1 MASVFQRG
9 FLWTAVIFLLVSSSG
24 SLVQAGQY
32 HQTAIDTFPFKQLLT
47 VPIDTSQDAA
57 KNQPIDLRVTF
68 ENPCWGT
75 NETLNAVRVGYDD
88 GSGLQEI
95 DSQVYDLEHADD
107 THLKACSLV
116 FLIPQ
121 EATGSEKY
129 YVVYDSKE
137 TDPANYQT
145 HLTLEDTHYY
155 YEPIPGQTIDF
166 DYYGIRQDGFVVYA
180 VVQKGQLL
188 GNPVALSA
196 IKFKPNST
204 TVETYNLDQL
214 GDFDFRY
221 GVPGEIDYVGSSF
234 ATDITKT
241 VLAQGNLMIRVRLQ
255 CTSPRAD
262 ITSDN
267 IYTYYYSP
275 TNAKRIM
282 IDAHHEI
289 LKPVTI
295 DDPSVEDGAYTGIV
309 SIKARSASIQK
320 MNVGDILPSMYVYAN
335 DSTIQQFTIPMSPQS
350 TAKEV
355 VLSPEDDMGL
365 GPHAWVCLTDP
376 SSGKVHG
383 LIFSATTGI
392 TNGSEDGLQVRA
404 YSKQNVKLPGLS
416 ADTGTLELTRTTYQN
431 GNHLTTI
438 AQGNTYHYK
447 VEFITAETGGD
458 TRIDEESAMY
468 QHLVKDAPVFR
479 GNETTTPEEHA
490 QRYNL
495 TVYAHLA
502 RSVPLGSLLS
512 AALGKNISYIYAEL
526 YQEQTFRSSGTVGRL
541 ALGAISL
548 NMTGKTFTQKLQ
560 SILGIFD
567 LKNTSLFKKIRF
579 PLLDPG
585 TYVVKIFRENPRFA
599 KDRQYIGVAVV
610 NLSKDTKVHILC
622 RPQGTVKI
630 SLLDQEKSGV
640 QNARCELT
648 LADTTIAVAL
658 TDANGAATLTA
669 PCYSL
674 KPYRLSVQYQGF
686 LVGEQKVRLT
696 GLRRFIAMKT
706 SFAVDRYALSLSVT
720 DTWGFPPAVEVN
732 PVLVSTAM
740 ATSTPIRAEA
750 TQKGQY
756 VFSDLP
762 PASYRL
768 SLGYKAFKVEDNITV
783 DKDLTLETKFP
794 AEFPVTFALYDSYA
808 GSLSQG
814 AISFQRND
822 KTESTAIKE
831 NGSAVMSLP
840 PGDYKTLIQ
849 ADDDT
854 IAQQQVQV
862 RGEKTLDIVTSQGS
876 LMHMVVTYLGL
887 ALVIGAFLFV
897 IWKRKL
903 GVGLK
908 LIAVG
913 VLVITLVSPWW
924 VLHGETDMVSTTTN
938 TLVIPPQIITLTS
951 SSNATGG
958 EISSVP
964 QEVTMVLGLLSLLV
978 GVACLSIVG
987 SLALK
992 AKFRKITFLV
1002 SLLSIIIL
1010 LLTLILF
1017 YYAFS
1022 QLTQVGVGS
1031 FMGSGTLDVTIPGEE
1046 AQAKIPCS
1054 WGPGLG
1060 FYLLIVALAFV
1071 LVAFVE
1077 RRLSK
1082 KLLKK

>member
-1 MASVFQRG
+1 MASLLRRG
-9 FLWTAVIFLLVSSSG
+9 FLWTAVLLLLVSSGG
-24 SLVQAGQY
+24 SIVQAGQY
-32 HQTAIDTFPFKQLLT
+32 RPAAIDSFPYKQLLAI
-47 VPIDTSQDAA
+47 PIDTSQEGA
-57 KNQPIDLRVTF
+57 KDQPVDLRVTF

-75 NETLNAVRVGYDD
+75 NETLNAVRVGFDD

-95 DSQVYDLEHADD
+95 DSQVYDLEHSDD

-116 FLIPQ
+116 FLIPE
-121 EATGSEKY
+121 EANGKEKY

-145 HLTLEDTHYY
+145 HVTLEDTHYF

-166 DYYGIRQDGFVVYA
+166 DYYGIRQDGYVVYA

-221 GVPGEIDYVGSSF
+221 GVPGEPDYVGSSH
-234 ATDITKT
+234 ATDVIKI
-241 VLAQGNLMIRVRLQ
+241 VLAQGNLMVRVRLQ
-255 CTSPRAD
+255 CTSPRGD
-262 ITSDN
+262 IASDN

-289 LKPVTI
+289 LKPITI
-295 DDPSVEDGAYTGIV
+295 DDPSEEDGAYTGIV

-335 DSTIQQFTIPMSPQS
+335 DSTIQQYSVPTSPQS
-350 TAKEV
+350 TVKEV
-355 VLSPEDDMGL
+355 VLSPEDDVGL
-365 GPHAWVCLTDP
+365 GPHAWVCLNDP
-376 SSGKVHG
+376 TSGKVHG

-416 ADTGTLELTRTTYQN
+416 ADTGTLELTRTTYQS
-431 GNHLTTI
+431 GDHLTTV

-458 TRIDEESAMY
+458 TRIDEESTMY

-479 GNETTTPEEHA
+479 GNETTIPEENV

-548 NMTGKTFTQKLQ
+548 NMSGKTFTQKLQ

-567 LKNTSLFKKIRF
+567 FKNTSLFKKIRF

-585 TYVVKIFRENPRFA
+585 TYVVKIYRENPRFA
-599 KDRQYIGVAVV
+599 KERQFIGVVVV
-610 NLSKDTKVHILC
+610 NLSKDTKVHVLC
-622 RPQGTVKI
+622 RPQGSIKI
-630 SLLDQEKSGV
+630 SLLDQEKNGV
-640 QNARCELT
+640 QNARCELK
-648 LADTTIAVAL
+648 LADITIAETM
-658 TDANGAATLTA
+658 TDANGTATLAA
-669 PCYSL
+669 PCYPL
-674 KPYRLSVQYQGF
+674 KPYHLVIQYQGF
-686 LVGEQKVRLT
+686 IVGEQKVTLN
-696 GLRRFIAMKT
+696 LVRRFIAMKT
-706 SFAVDRYALSLSVT
+706 TFSVDRYALALTVT
-720 DTWGFPPAVEVN
+720 DTWGFPPAVEIN
-732 PVLVSTAM
+732 PTLVSTAM
-740 ATSTPIRAEA
+740 ATSTPIRAKVTKA
-750 TQKGQY
+750 GQY
-756 VFSDLP
+756 QFSDLP

-768 SLGYKAFKVEDNITV
+768 SLVYKAFKVEDNITL
-783 DKDLTLETKFP
+783 DKDTALETKFP
-794 AEFPVTFALYDSYA
+794 AEFPVTFTLYDSYA

-814 AISFQRND
+814 EISFRRND
-822 KTESTAIKE
+822 KTESTTIKE
-831 NGSAVMSLP
+831 NGTAVMSLP
-840 PGDYKTLIQ
+840 PGDYEILVQ

-854 IAQQQVQV
+854 IAQQEVHV
-862 RGEKTLDIVTSQGS
+862 RGEKNLDIVTSQGS
-876 LMHMVVTYLGL
+876 LMHLAVTYLGL
-887 ALVIGAFLFV
+887 ALVIGAILFV

-908 LIAVG
+908 LIATG

-924 VLHGETDMVSTTTN
+924 VLHGETGTVSTTTN
-938 TLVIPPQIITLTS
+938 TLVIPPQIVTLTT

-958 EISSVP
+958 EISAVP
-964 QEVTMVLGLLSLLV
+964 QQVTMVLGLLSLLV
-978 GVACLSIVG
+978 GVAFLVILG

-992 AKFRKITFLV
+992 SKFRKITILV
-1002 SLLSIIIL
+1002 WLLSIIVL
-1010 LLTLILF
+1010 LLTSILF
-1017 YYAFS
+1017 YFAFS

-1031 FMGSGTLDVTIPGEE
+1031 FMGSGTLDITIPGVE
-1046 AQAKIPCS
+1046 APVQVPCS

-1060 FYLLIVALAFV
+1060 FYLLIVALA
-1071 LVAFVE
+1071 LVILTFFSKGIE
-1077 RRLSK
+1077 GRLSRK
-1082 KLLKK
+1082 